1 MARRGLPA
9 WLRASDILDLL
20 RLSVPIAV
28 TRMSMMLMSVTDA
41 IVLGQYA
48 PGELPFVLNSWL
60 PIGVGLGAGLGLL
73 LGVQVLTSEMMGTD
87 DTADTGRVFRRGLKM
102 SILFGLGLG
111 VGIWLLAGPL
121 FHWMFVVLSPSEE
134 MSATLSPAEVAHR
147 TAAVTEILAWSMPA
161 FMVSAAA
168 SYYLE
173 ALRRPLIVTVLSY
186 GGVIINLLLDLAFVG
201 GWWGMP
207 AMGAEGV
214 AIATSGSR
222 WAITIAV
229 LIAVFLLTPGFKPS
243 RAGPADEGRRQV
255 TVGAGTAISN
265 VAEWGG
271 FNFTFIIATWVS
283 LVVNTA
289 YGYSIQVMG
298 VIFML
303 YMGIGTAT
311 SVRVAEA
318 FGRAHQDGVRDAGRL
333 GVAATVLVG
342 LVFGVLTYVFST
354 SISEVFVAADAVMDG
369 VLLAPLIASL
379 LIYVAFVSL
388 FDGLQAVPAM
398 ALRAQ
403 EIVWVPTAFHLGSFF
418 LVMIPACYWLAIGL
432 DRGAQ
437 GMMEGAMIGVGLAA
451 LLQTVYLEYRTARH
465 RGDAPHPLS
474 TGEAKS

>member
-9 WLRASDILDLL
+9 WARASDILDLL

-41 IVLGQYA
+41 IILGQFA

-73 LGVQVLTSEMMGTD
+73 LGVQVLTSELMGVGQREQ
-87 DTADTGRVFRRGLKM
+87 TGRIFRRGL
-102 SILFGLGLG
+102 
-111 VGIWLLAGPL
+111 LLAGVFGLFLLAGTYLTAKPL
-121 FHWMFVVLSPSEE
+121 FHLMFVTLAPGGEISTALTPSD
-134 MSATLSPAEVAHR
+134 VAQR
-147 TAAVTEILAWSMPA
+147 TASVTEILSLSMPG
-161 FMVSAAA
+161 FMISAAA

-173 ALRRPLIVTVLSY
+173 ALRRPLVVTVLSY
-186 GGVIINLLLDLAFVG
+186 GGALINLILDLAFVG

-214 AIATSGSR
+214 AIATTGSR
-222 WAITIAV
+222 WAITIA
-229 LIAVFLLTPGFKPS
+229 LLAAVFLLTPGFKTARP
-243 RAGPADEGRRQV
+243 GPHSEGRRQV
-255 TVGAGTAISN
+255 SVGAGTAISN

-289 YGYSIQVMG
+289 YGYAIQVMG
-298 VIFML
+298 VIFMI

-318 FGRAHQDGVRDAGRL
+318 FGRGTPLMVRDASRL
-333 GVAATVLVG
+333 GVAATVVVG
-342 LVFGVLTYVFST
+342 IVFGFATLVFADQ
-354 SISEVFVAADAVMDG
+354 ISRVFVAADAELDG

-379 LIYVAFVSL
+379 LIYVAIVSL
-388 FDGLQAVPAM
+388 FDGLQAVAAM

-403 EIVWVPTAFHLGSFF
+403 EIVWLPTAFHVASFF
-418 LVMIPACYWLAIGL
+418 FVMIPACYIFAIVFG
-432 DRGAQ
+432 RGAT
-437 GMMEGAMIGVGLAA
+437 GMMEGAVLGVGVAA
-451 LLQTVYLEYRTARH
+451 TVQTLYLEYRTARH
-465 RGDAPHPLS
+465 RNDAPSDITQL
-474 TGEAKS
+474 E

>member
-9 WLRASDILDLL
+9 WARASDILDLL
-20 RLSVPIAV
+20 RLAVPIAV

-41 IVLGQYA
+41 IVLGQFA

-73 LGVQVLTSEMMGTD
+73 LGVQVLTSELMGVGQR
-87 DTADTGRVFRRGLKM
+87 ADTGRVFRRGLKLAM
-102 SILFGLGLG
+102 VFGLGLG
-111 VGIWLLAGPL
+111 LLIWLSAGPL
-121 FHWMFVVLSPSEE
+121 FHAMFVTLSPTEE
-134 MSATLSPAEVAHR
+134 MSATLSPEDVAAR
-147 TAAVTEILAWSMPA
+147 TASVTEILAISMPG
-161 FMVSAAA
+161 FMLSAAA

-173 ALRRPLIVTVLSY
+173 ALRRPLVVTVLSY
-186 GGVIINLLLDLAFVG
+186 GGVLVNLVLDLAFIG

-214 AIATSGSR
+214 AIATTGSR
-222 WAITIAV
+222 WAITLG
-229 LIAVFLLTPGFKPS
+229 LIAAVYLLTPGFKPS
-243 RAGPADEGRRQV
+243 VAGPADEGRRQIS
-255 TVGAGTAISN
+255 VGGGTAISN

-303 YMGIGTAT
+303 YMGIGSAT

-318 FGRAHQDGVRDAGRL
+318 FGRGNRQAVRDASRL
-333 GVAATVLVG
+333 GVAATVVVG
-342 LVFGVLTYVFST
+342 VVFGVLVFFFSAQ
-354 SISEVFVAADAVMDG
+354 IARIFVAADAVMDG

-379 LIYVAFVSL
+379 LIYVAYVSL
-388 FDGLQAVPAM
+388 FDGLQAVAAM

-403 EIVWVPTAFHLGSFF
+403 EIVWLPTLFHLGSFF
-418 LVMIPACYWLAIGL
+418 LVMIPACYWLAIVME
-432 DRGAQ
+432 RGAI
-437 GMMEGAMIGVGLAA
+437 GMMEGAVIGVGVAA
-451 LLQTVYLEYRTARH
+451 AFQTLFLEYRTARH
-465 RGDAPHPLS
+465 GSDAPL
-474 TGEAKS
+474 